1 MEKRDLLIEEA
12 ERLGRVLGEMICDL
26 LKIRHE
32 KTISSNL
39 EVNTSKLKFDFD
51 FDLHIII
58 NSDEETVSNYL
69 SEKRFSYKNTELL
82 IDYLRIIAS
91 NIILKDKK
99 EALKILQRALYL
111 YVFLDSRSKNFSFYR
126 VEKEKD
132 IKNIIKN
139 ELSDLL

>member
-32 KTISSNL
+32 KTISNKL
-39 EVNTSKLKFDFD
+39 EENTTKLKFDFD

-82 IDYLRIIAS
+82 RIIAN
-91 NIILKDKK
+91 NIILEDKK